1 MNSVLAIIF
10 GIGFGYILYRVGAL
24 DYKNILNTL
33 VLKDLGIAKFMILSV
48 AITSVGIFSLRLTGL
63 VTLDIITAN
72 PLGNILGGLIFG
84 VGFAFAGYCPGTSIG
99 AIGEGKRDA
108 RYTVGG
114 GLVGVLVYTLIQQYT
129 GFSISAFDM
138 GKLSLADL
146 LPINPF
152 SVSIIFSAF
161 LILVIYLVDMWEQ
174 KRLNSISERAK

>member
-24 DYKNILNTL
+24 DYKNILNAL

-48 AITSVGIFSLRLTGL
+48 AITSVGIFSLRLYGL

-72 PLGNILGGLIFG
+72 PIGNILGGLIFG
-84 VGFAFAGYCPGTSIG
+84 IGFAFAGYCPGTSIC

-108 RYTVGG
+108 RYTVAG

-152 SVSIIFSAF
+152 SVAVIFSAF
-161 LILVIYLVDMWEQ
+161 LILMIYLVDMWEQ
-174 KRLNSISERAK
+174 KRLNSISGRAK